1 MHLSL
6 VCSYTRSNGVYQYR
20 GVKYPQPIV
29 NTIQEYSNNLISN
42 AQTIGRIMVERLIVN
57 NPTNAEEEYYNNSS
71 CVLSIDNVGTITFCP
86 NVPLENYGTYYSYPI
101 TTQVPTPMY
110 KFKMISCTG
119 KFVMTSDSF
128 VTLSVFG
135 DTRVIKIY
143 HVSHPGSTPYT
154 HPVYGHVP
162 ITNY

>member
-1 MHLSL
+1 MSLAL
-6 VCSYTRSNGVYQYR
+6 VCSYTRSDGVYQFS
-20 GVKYPQPIV
+20 GVNSPSV

-42 AQTIGRIMVERLIVN
+42 TQTIGKILVERLIVN
-57 NPTNAEEEYYNNSS
+57 NPNAKEKYYNSSS

-86 NVPLENYGTYYSYPI
+86 NILLENYGTYYSYPI